1 MCECS
6 PYRRGL
12 TGVAY
17 PMDWAMREPESWGRQ
32 NRFPRFLFIYSF
44 LNFISNTKT
53 AVFGESSKP
62 SNAEKSMHIGQL
74 IKQKV
79 EERHKTVVWLARE
92 LSCCRSNVYKIY
104 EKSSIDT
111 DILLRLSC
119 ILDYDFFSLYTEE
132 VQKKKCPQ

>member
-1 MCECS
+1 MS
-6 PYRRGL
+6 
-12 TGVAY
+12 
-17 PMDWAMREPESWGRQ
+17 
-32 NRFPRFLFIYSF
+32 
-44 LNFISNTKT
+44 
-53 AVFGESSKP
+53 GESSKL

-79 EERHKTVVWLARE
+79 EERQKTVVWLARE